1 MTSLVSVCNV
11 YIVRETFAFSAENE
25 MRAIMQ
31 NFEAQSGFLRIIG
44 AIDGTHIRIRAP
56 VDQTNAYFNRKKYH
70 SFNTQASNSFLVM
83 FLQLP

>member
-1 MTSLVSVCNV
+1 ML
-11 YIVRETFAFSAENE
+11 
-25 MRAIMQ
+25 AIMQ

-70 SFNTQASNSFLVM
+70 SFNTQASNSFLAM

>member
-11 YIVRETFAFSAENE
+11 YIVRETYAFSAENE

-56 VDQTNAYFNRKKYH
+56 VDQTNE
-70 SFNTQASNSFLVM
+70 ASNSFLVM

>member
-1 MTSLVSVCNV
+1 ML
-11 YIVRETFAFSAENE
+11 
-25 MRAIMQ
+25 AIMQ

-70 SFNTQASNSFLVM
+70 SFNIQASNSFLVM